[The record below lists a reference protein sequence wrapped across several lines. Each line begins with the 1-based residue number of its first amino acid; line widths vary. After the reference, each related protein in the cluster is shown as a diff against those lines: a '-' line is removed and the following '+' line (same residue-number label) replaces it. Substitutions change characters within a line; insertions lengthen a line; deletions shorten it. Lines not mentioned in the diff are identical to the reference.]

1 MAALRLARAYTKRS
15 GYVLLEGGYH
25 GLFDAA
31 LWTLGMDGW
40 DPTKTDAEPQVV
52 PYSQGVPE
60 VLRQLLHVAPMNDA
74 NHLEDLFKRKGHEIA
89 AMLMEPIQGNCCGIT
104 ADVEY
109 VRAVRELCDRYGVVL
124 IIDEVKSGFRV
135 ARGGIQEV
143 MGVKADLCTFAKA
156 MANGYPIAAIGGR
169 EEIMRM
175 YGNGVA
181 HGGTYTGHCVS
192 LAAAEKTLEII
203 EETPAL
209 ETIAAYGKRMQ
220 EGMSRVLKAR
230 GIAHSFAGHPSMAG
244 CSSRRSRRRPTATG
258 SPRTTPST
266 MRWPST
272 CTTRACSASRT
283 PRALVRLRGPRRR
296 LPEGHAEGLRD
307 RGRPHDRRARQQG
320 RQGGGELSLSASTTQ
335 TLPFHVEEG
344 HHANPPLHFAASTT
358 QTLPPCGEVAGE
370 AGRRGG
376 RRGSGAKRLSLFL
389 LRRLRLFPAVEC
401 VAPPPPCPPPQG
413 GGLRRVLIVP
423 HCPLPTAHCPLP
435 TAHCPLPLSP
445 SPDPP
450 AMTPPPS
457 TAGKVWDAIVVGA
470 GHNGLV
476 NACYLARAGL
486 DVLVVERN
494 DWVGGAATSRSLYPG
509 FLYSN
514 CSYVCSLLR
523 PEIMRDLELP
533 KHGLQVVPYEGGVIL
548 KQDGGYLGT
557 FRDHDAHRRE
567 IGRHSLRDAEA
578 YDRYSAEVIRQC
590 RFIRP
595 FLLRTP
601 PDPTS
606 LKPRDVQEL
615 LYLGRKFYDLTETE
629 MADTVRF
636 WTMSI
641 AEFLDE
647 FFETD
652 VVKAGFCISGIIGTA
667 LGPLSPGTAYVLLHH
682 YMGDVDGA
690 IGAWGFAR
698 GGMGAISESLASS
711 FRASGGTVRTGAS
724 VDKVLVENGR
734 AAGVVLD
741 GGEEIRGR
749 LVVSNLDV
757 KRTFLKLVEEPQ
769 LPADFV
775 RKVKNFKIRGSSGK
789 VNIALDGLP
798 DFPALPPSAPFL
810 RGDMHFTDSVE
821 RMEGA
826 YDDWKAGRW
835 SADPFL
841 DMMIPTTIDPT
852 MAPPASTS

>member
-1 MAALRLARAYTKRS
+1 
-15 GYVLLEGGYH
+15 
-25 GLFDAA
+25 
-31 LWTLGMDGW
+31 
-40 DPTKTDAEPQVV
+40 
-52 PYSQGVPE
+52 
-60 VLRQLLHVAPMNDA
+60 
-74 NHLEDLFKRKGHEIA
+74 
-89 AMLMEPIQGNCCGIT
+89 
-104 ADVEY
+104 
-109 VRAVRELCDRYGVVL
+109 
-124 IIDEVKSGFRV
+124 
-135 ARGGIQEV
+135 
-143 MGVKADLCTFAKA
+143 
-156 MANGYPIAAIGGR
+156 
-169 EEIMRM
+169 
-175 YGNGVA
+175 
-181 HGGTYTGHCVS
+181 
-192 LAAAEKTLEII
+192 
-203 EETPAL
+203 
-209 ETIAAYGKRMQ
+209 
-220 EGMSRVLKAR
+220 
-230 GIAHSFAGHPSMAG
+230 
-244 CSSRRSRRRPTATG
+244 
-258 SPRTTPST
+258 
-266 MRWPST
+266 
-272 CTTRACSASRT
+272 
-283 PRALVRLRGPRRR
+283 
-296 LPEGHAEGLRD
+296 
-307 RGRPHDRRARQQG
+307 
-320 RQGGGELSLSASTTQ
+320 
-335 TLPFHVEEG
+335 
-344 HHANPPLHFAASTT
+344 
-358 QTLPPCGEVAGE
+358 
-370 AGRRGG
+370 
-376 RRGSGAKRLSLFL
+376 
-389 LRRLRLFPAVEC
+389 
-401 VAPPPPCPPPQG
+401 
-413 GGLRRVLIVP
+413 
-423 HCPLPTAHCPLP
+423 
-435 TAHCPLPLSP
+435 
-445 SPDPP
+445 
-450 AMTPPPS
+450 MTPPPS

-724 VDKVLVENGR
+724 VNKVLVENGR

-757 KRTFLKLVEEPQ
+757 KRTFLKLLEEPQ

-775 RKVKNFKIRGSSGK
+775 KKVKNFKIRGSSGK

-852 MAPPASTS
+852 MAPPGKHFMSCFVQYCPPKVEGHDWTDAERDGFAKTVVDQIAEYSPNFKDLILHMEVRTPREIERETGLTEGNIFQGELTFDQLLFNRPVPGYAQYRAPIGGLYMCGSATHPGGGVMGAPGRNAAAEVLRDLKKPAKDMSDAYPVL